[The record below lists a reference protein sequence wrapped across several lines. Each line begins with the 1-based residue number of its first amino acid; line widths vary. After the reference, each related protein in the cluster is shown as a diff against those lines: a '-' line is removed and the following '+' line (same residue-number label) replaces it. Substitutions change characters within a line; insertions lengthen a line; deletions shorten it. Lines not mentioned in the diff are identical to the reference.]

1 MDENQRWGVAGKP
14 GDTAASKQPLWRN
27 WRDMS
32 AVTICIALSV
42 LCMGVC
48 SVVCVRSSELQSRIV
63 SLEQQQRGAWML
75 SLEQVEPVILGRL
88 DQILD
93 EKLAARLPKTRE
105 AREAPHS
112 CLCPPVQLEMGGL
125 RSHQLISM
133 WPLHNIAAVSQHF
146 YD

>member
-1 MDENQRWGVAGKP
+1 MDENQKWGVAGKP

-32 AVTICIALSV
+32 AVTICVALSV
-42 LCMGVC
+42 LCLGVC

-112 CLCPPVQLEMGGL
+112 CLCPPGKFLPASIHSPIHRFL
-125 RSHQLISM
+125 SFS
-133 WPLHNIAAVSQHF
+133 
-146 YD
+146 Y